1 MVIHVV
7 KQGETIFSIAKD
19 YDTTPNRII
28 EDNELTNPNNL
39 IVGQTLVILYPKRT
53 YTVEEGDT
61 LLDVAQKNG
70 VSVITLL
77 QNNPGLVDF
86 PYLYVGQQ
94 IVIEY
99 QGNKIGAMEVN
110 GYLYP
115 FIDIDVLEK
124 TLPYLTYITI
134 FSYGFTSEGELVGI
148 DDQNVINIAR
158 DYGVAPLM
166 LISTLTNEG
175 SFSNVLA
182 SQILNNIELQNRL
195 IENILMTRCKMK
207 LN

>member
-39 IVGQTLVILYPKRT
+39 IVGQTLVILYPKWT

-134 FSYGFTSEGELVGI
+134 FSYGFTSEAE
-148 DDQNVINIAR
+148 
-158 DYGVAPLM
+158 
-166 LISTLTNEG
+166 
-175 SFSNVLA
+175 
-182 SQILNNIELQNRL
+182 
-195 IENILMTRCKMK
+195 
-207 LN
+207 

>member
-61 LLDVAQKNG
+61 LLNVAQKNG

-134 FSYGFTSEGELVGI
+134 FSYGFTSEGELI
-148 DDQNVINIAR
+148 
-158 DYGVAPLM
+158 
-166 LISTLTNEG
+166 
-175 SFSNVLA
+175 
-182 SQILNNIELQNRL
+182 
-195 IENILMTRCKMK
+195 
-207 LN
+207 